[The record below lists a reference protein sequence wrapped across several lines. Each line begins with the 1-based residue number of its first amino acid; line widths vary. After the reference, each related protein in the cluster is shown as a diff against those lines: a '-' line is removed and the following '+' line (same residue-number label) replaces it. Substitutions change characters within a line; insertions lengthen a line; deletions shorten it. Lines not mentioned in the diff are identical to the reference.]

1 MTVKDPSTFPV
12 REAPRPKPKR
22 FYKAVGIEETD
33 GRFRVLL
40 DGKPV
45 LTPMRMHV
53 AVPGRALAEAVA
65 AEWDAQEPF
74 IDPETM
80 PLTRLIST
88 ALDRVAADREGH
100 ISELMKYV
108 DADLL
113 CYRAAYP
120 TVFKARQDAVWQPIL
135 DWLATTHGVSLTV
148 SEGIMPSRQPE
159 TVGVALRS
167 ALDALDNDHLTALQ
181 ACAAIT
187 NSLALALALTH
198 GRVSAAEAF
207 AAAVLDETY
216 QMEQW
221 GEDELALDRR
231 RRIEADLLAIGDY
244 LRLLK
249 QA

>member
-1 MTVKDPSTFPV
+1 MTVKNPSTFPV

-22 FYKAVGIEETD
+22 VYKAVGIDKKD

-45 LTPMRMHV
+45 LTPMRVHV
-53 AVPGRALAEAVA
+53 SMPSRALAEAVA
-65 AEWDAQEPF
+65 AEWDAQDPS

-100 ISELMKYV
+100 INELMKYV

-113 CYRAAYP
+113 CYRAGYP
-120 TVFKARQDAVWQPIL
+120 TVLKARQETVWQPIL

-148 SEGIMPSRQPE
+148 SEGIMPARQPE
-159 TVGVALRS
+159 AAAVALRS
-167 ALDALDNDHLTALQ
+167 ALDALDNDRLTALQ

-187 NSLALALALTH
+187 SSLALALALTH
-198 GRVSAAEAF
+198 GCVSATETF
-207 AAAVLDETY
+207 VAAVLDETY
-216 QMEQW
+216 QTEQW